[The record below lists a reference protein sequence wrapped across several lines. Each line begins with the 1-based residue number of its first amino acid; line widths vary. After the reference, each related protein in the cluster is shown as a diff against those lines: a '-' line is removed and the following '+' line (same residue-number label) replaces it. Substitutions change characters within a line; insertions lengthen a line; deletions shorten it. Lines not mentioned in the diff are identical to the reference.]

1 MVSLI
6 EIKTSFQIH
15 CFYLKCLLC
24 QTEIHLINI
33 SIKTSVCRVKSLPS
47 SLKPENT
54 SWLTNLIREK
64 ELPGKGN
71 FLIYLTS
78 FTKVL
83 FIKLRKKKVDL
94 KFKFENLSVIFKQ
107 LLYIWLGNRENSE
120 FSFHNSEFS
129 EKNTLSHTV
138 LHNLTVPLNEKLML
152 SFPVELCVPFA
163 ILLKPENQT
172 LTLRVLTP
180 VTQQLRLF
188 AKGTRKWGQTW
199 VAA

>member
-1 MVSLI
+1 MTDQPHKRDGASWKRQLSYLSHLLYQSTFYK
-6 EIKTSFQIH
+6 IK
-15 CFYLKCLLC
+15 K
-24 QTEIHLINI
+24 
-33 SIKTSVCRVKSLPS
+33 
-47 SLKPENT
+47 
-54 SWLTNLIREK
+54 
-64 ELPGKGN
+64 
-71 FLIYLTS
+71 
-78 FTKVL
+78 
-83 FIKLRKKKVDL
+83 KKKVDL